1 MSKSLQHKAVWSPKT
16 ILYLADHAELKSSL
30 KKCAKDINY
39 NFIDKKQSPL
49 LLRDLFYHFIILDR
63 KIMTEADW
71 ASFVNVSN
79 YCDLGDDAR
88 HCLLILVNSGMT
100 HIVPVL
106 KRRPIVS
113 LDIEDNS
120 FTRIIIEHINARCEA
135 GTCG

>member
-1 MSKSLQHKAVWSPKT
+1 MPKSLQHKALWSQKT

-49 LLRDLFYHFIILDR
+49 SLRDLFCHFIILDKR
-63 KIMTEADW
+63 IMPESDW

-79 YCDLGDDAR
+79 YCDLGQDAR
-88 HCLLILVNSGMT
+88 YCLLILINSGIT
-100 HIVPVL
+100 PLIPVF
-106 KRRPIVS
+106 KRRPTIS

-135 GTCG
+135 GACG